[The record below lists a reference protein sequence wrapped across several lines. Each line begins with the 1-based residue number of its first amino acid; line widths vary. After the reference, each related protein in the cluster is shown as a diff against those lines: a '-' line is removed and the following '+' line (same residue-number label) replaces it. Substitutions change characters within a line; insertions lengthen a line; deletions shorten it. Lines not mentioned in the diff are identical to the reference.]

1 MEVAAIGKY
10 LKISPRK
17 LLPVAAL
24 VKKKKAVDALVSL
37 RFVNKKGAK
46 IVRDVLKSAISNAK
60 NNFKLTE
67 NNLMIKKI
75 EVQKGP
81 MLKRFQPVSRGRAHP
96 ILKRMSHLRIVLEA
110 SDEQKNKQVE
120 NEVQTV
126 NKTAN
131 RLPQM
136 ANRKKEK
143 TISDKPKAIS
153 AAERSK

>member
-136 ANRKKEK
+136 ANRKKK